1 MGRRK
6 RDLDDDSDDVE
17 AQWVAARA
25 PKWAS
30 SSARAT
36 KAKTLT
42 ATEAPPPAKR
52 TRWTGEEVELETAV
66 REPPKARGE
75 ESLPRKAKSQIASGP
90 SRSRIAIEELKEE
103 FKKKQAKLS
112 GKPALAT
119 KKRGE
124 ATSSASAAPG
134 AEAEAEGGGD
144 EGKRSK
150 SSQKR
155 AAAAEARDRKAKKAA
170 ADELRKKKQKWR
182 EQGKEAG
189 SGRVARQIAKHGDDT
204 KSWAKKDEDAG
215 DDDDKK
221 RKIRG
226 FTLGTSGKG
235 GLKTKEDKEARKEA
249 EKRKAKK
256 AARGGRA
263 GGEGKGKGGGRGRGG
278 GKKGGRGRGGGKGKG
293 RGR

>member
-6 RDLDDDSDDVE
+6 RDLDDDSDDAE
-17 AQWVAARA
+17 AQWVAAWA

-90 SRSRIAIEELKEE
+90 SRSRIAIDELKEE

-112 GKPALAT
+112 GKPAAAP

-124 ATSSASAAPG
+124 ATSSAPGAAPG
-134 AEAEAEGGGD
+134 AGAEAEGGGD

-155 AAAAEARDRKAKKAA
+155 DR
-170 ADELRKKKQKWR
+170 QW
-182 EQGKEAG
+182 
-189 SGRVARQIAKHGDDT
+189 
-204 KSWAKKDEDAG
+204 
-215 DDDDKK
+215 
-221 RKIRG
+221 
-226 FTLGTSGKG
+226 
-235 GLKTKEDKEARKEA
+235 
-249 EKRKAKK
+249 
-256 AARGGRA
+256 
-263 GGEGKGKGGGRGRGG
+263 
-278 GKKGGRGRGGGKGKG
+278 
-293 RGR
+293 